1 MLLPVLLVRGHYTEY
16 DGHVG
21 VEDSRLT
28 FMRSRGRGMATR
40 QWLGTWKFRWGICE
54 YANDVKLVYTWFG
67 NRRSEGEV
75 GLKMQQESKIFVVA
89 RMKGVSRH

>member
-21 VEDSRLT
+21 VEDSRLM
-28 FMRSRGRGMATR
+28 FMRSRGRGVWQR
-40 QWLGTWKFRWGICE
+40 GNGWEHGNSDGGICE

-67 NRRSEGEV
+67 NRRSEDEMEQ
-75 GLKMQQESKIFVVA
+75 KMQQE
-89 RMKGVSRH
+89 